1 MGLAFA
7 RRRPAPERGVSASP
21 LPPRRALE
29 RRARPLP
36 RPAPAKPKPG
46 PAPANQPLRPDPHL
60 DLFAELEPAE
70 CEAFL
75 ARCTRQHFSAGTNLF
90 SQGEPYMKSHLIH
103 SGVVRTYYVAPSG
116 KEITIAYWPQ
126 GTLVGGPN
134 VFKERRPHIWSA
146 QAATDVVTE
155 QIKGQDLEELSLR
168 IPRLA
173 HYLIDSLTFKLSWVS
188 VLLQTFGTQ
197 SVRGR
202 VAHLL
207 LQLGD
212 RYGVQ
217 HGESTL
223 IAHHFSHEEIARMV
237 GATRSWVTL
246 SLKELKNQGI
256 IATLGRDIVILN
268 RAGLQA
274 TAQDRKNRRAQR

>member
-7 RRRPAPERGVSASP
+7 RGRPAEQRGLSAP
-21 LPPRRALE
+21 NR
-29 RRARPLP
+29 
-36 RPAPAKPKPG
+36 
-46 PAPANQPLRPDPHL
+46 HL

-70 CEAFL
+70 CRAFL
-75 ARCTRQHFSAGTNLF
+75 AKCTRQQFSAGTNIF
-90 SQGEPYMKSHLIH
+90 SQGEPYTRTYLIQ

-116 KEITIAYWPQ
+116 KEITIAYWPE

-134 VFKERRPHIWSA
+134 VFRERRPHIWSA
-146 QAATDVVTE
+146 QAASDVVTE
-155 QIKGQDLEELSLR
+155 QIKGQDLEELAMR

-173 HYLIDSLTFKLSWVS
+173 RYLIESLTFKLSWVS

-217 HGESTL
+217 SGDGML
-223 IAHHFSHEEIARMV
+223 ITHHFSHEEIARMV

-246 SLKELKNQGI
+246 SLKELRNDGT
-256 IATLGRDIVILN
+256 IATRGRDILILS
-268 RAGLQA
+268 RQGLLA
-274 TAQDRKNRRAQR
+274 TAQDRKNRRAKR

>member
-1 MGLAFA
+1 M
-7 RRRPAPERGVSASP
+7 
-21 LPPRRALE
+21 
-29 RRARPLP
+29 
-36 RPAPAKPKPG
+36 
-46 PAPANQPLRPDPHL
+46 
-60 DLFAELEPAE
+60 
-70 CEAFL
+70 
-75 ARCTRQHFSAGTNLF
+75 
-90 SQGEPYMKSHLIH
+90 
-103 SGVVRTYYVAPSG
+103 RTYYVAPSG
-116 KEITIAYWPQ
+116 KEITIAYWPE

-155 QIKGQDLEELSLR
+155 QIKGQDLEELTMR

-207 LQLGD
+207 LQLAD

-217 HGESTL
+217 HGEGTL
-223 IAHHFSHEEIARMV
+223 IAHRFSHEEIARMV

-246 SLKELKNQGI
+246 SLKEFKNQGI
-256 IATLGRDIVILN
+256 IATRGRDLVILST
-268 RAGLQA
+268 AGLQA
-274 TAQDRKNRRAQR
+274 TAQDRKNRRAKR